1 MPRTRLD
8 REVTEGAGFEEKI
21 LHENRA
27 FMKCLPDSKTA
38 RFEVVGLVWFGFFAT
53 CLSCLYSVLEYMH
66 SASVLN
72 CVVLHA
78 QRITRSEMR
87 GTCQV

>member
-1 MPRTRLD
+1 
-8 REVTEGAGFEEKI
+8 
-21 LHENRA
+21 
-27 FMKCLPDSKTA
+27 MKCLPDSDLCKTA

-53 CLSCLYSVLEYMH
+53 CLSCLYSFLN
-66 SASVLN
+66 AQCSVLN

-78 QRITRSEMR
+78 QCFTRSEMS